1 MVQINQKLGNLNQ
14 LSLKTSAAKNTTVN
28 KKLEEEVIDGGVAL
42 KPRAPEGPEKKILE
56 AWIECID
63 GKWYM
68 FKLYQEG
75 DNEFVVTEQ
84 VG

>member
-42 KPRAPEGPEKKILE
+42 KPTKVLK
-56 AWIECID
+56 AWTECID
-63 GKWYM
+63 GKWYVFRM
-68 FKLYQEG
+68 IQSG
-75 DNEFVVTEQ
+75 DKIYVTTDP
-84 VG
+84 VS